1 MTLFGRIKP
10 AAAWLALLVT
20 GLLLLQSPALAQE
33 TSGTVSGVVQDTT
46 DALIR
51 QETWVW
57 TDLQNKTGRTTVSNS
72 EGRVTIASV
81 ASGPQFQLTVSSP
94 GFMSGRTRMFGPLP
108 GDRPII

>member
-46 DALIR
+46 GALIR
-51 QETWVW
+51 QGTAVL
-57 TDLQNKTGRTTVSNS
+57 TALQNKPERKTVSNS
-72 EGRVTIASV
+72 TGNFASASG
-81 ASGPQFQLTVSSP
+81 ASGPQYQLAVTSHGLKSRP
-94 GFMSGRTRMFGPLP
+94 SRTFG
-108 GDRPII
+108 

>member
-46 DALIR
+46 GALIR
-51 QETWVW
+51 QATVVL
-57 TDLQNKTGRTTVSNS
+57 TDLQNKTERKTVSNS
-72 EGRVTIASV
+72 SGNFTIASV
-81 ASGPQFQLTVSSP
+81 ASGRSEERRV
-94 GFMSGRTRMFGPLP
+94 GKEGRSRLP
-108 GDRPII
+108 P